1 MLKIGRSAF
10 ILVLILMSV
19 GCTSVGNLGIV
30 TRPLANNSEIL
41 KSGVAFEE
49 LGAAEGTACRHFV
62 IALIPFGNSS
72 FSKAVDD
79 ALAQKGGDALI
90 NVTVSTSLYGFIPL
104 YNVYSFTC
112 TSVQGV
118 AVKFK
123 PITSTSAADR
133 TTDPSSMARQN
144 NR

>member
-1 MLKIGRSAF
+1 MLKDGRWAL
-10 ILVLILMSV
+10 ILVLFLMSV
-19 GCTSVGNLGIV
+19 GCTSVGNLGVV
-30 TRPLANNSEIL
+30 TRASANNAEIL

-49 LGAAEGTACRHFV
+49 LGAVEGSACRHFV
-62 IALIPFGNSS
+62 IALIPFGNST

-90 NVTVSTSLYGFIPL
+90 NVTVSSSLYGFIPL

-118 AVKFK
+118 AVKFR
-123 PITSTSAADR
+123 PITSPSAADR
-133 TTDPSSMARQN
+133 TTDPSSMARQESK
-144 NR
+144 

>member
-133 TTDPSSMARQN
+133 TTDPSSMARQDS
-144 NR
+144 R